1 MATEESIWFDYR
13 QAIAQA
19 AALEEIASSVERISN
34 GDLEDGLR
42 AAACSWKG
50 DNATR
55 FQSKGAQ
62 LQGQF
67 RETARALRSAA
78 SEVRRTAQRVRQME
92 LANIALIEERSYQG

>member
-34 GDLEDGLR
+34 GDLENGLR
-42 AAACSWKG
+42 AAASSWKG

-55 FQSKGAQ
+55 FQSKGVQ

-92 LANIALIEERSYQG
+92 LTNIALIQERSY